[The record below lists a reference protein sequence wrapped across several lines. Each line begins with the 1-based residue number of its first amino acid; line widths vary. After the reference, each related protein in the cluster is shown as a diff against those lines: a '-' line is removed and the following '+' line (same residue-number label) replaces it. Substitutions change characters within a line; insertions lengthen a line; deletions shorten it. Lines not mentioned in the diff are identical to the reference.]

1 MVAGGFEGNEGGGSG
16 VVVGGVSHSAGGSDS
31 ETQDET
37 DQQQPPHKASTAI
50 RPTGVPSVAPL
61 NLVHSPQLSLE
72 EFLKNE

>member
-1 MVAGGFEGNEGGGSG
+1 MGAGGFEGNEGGGG
-16 VVVGGVSHSAGGSDS
+16 VVGGVSHSAGGSDS

-37 DQQQPPHKASTAI
+37 EQQQQPHKASTAI
-50 RPTGVPSVAPL
+50 RPPTGVPSVAPL

>member
-1 MVAGGFEGNEGGGSG
+1 MVAGGFEGNEGGNGGGG
-16 VVVGGVSHSAGGSDS
+16 VVSHSAGGSDS